1 MLFENHL
8 KNWLVDQ
15 KIYKKESTYTV
26 YYNIV
31 HNQIIPNIGNL
42 EVEHLNDD
50 ILQEFVLD
58 QLDHGRVDG
67 KGGIAQSYVKD
78 IITVLKLSLDQKIEI
93 QLPYCP
99 PTEVEIMAE
108 MLLTTTYSH
117 ICLFI
122 YGVEQIKRFFS
133 KY

>member
-1 MLFENHL
+1 MLYEHHL

-93 QLPYCP
+93 QLPYC
-99 PTEVEIMAE
+99 
-108 MLLTTTYSH
+108 LL
-117 ICLFI
+117 I
-122 YGVEQIKRFFS
+122 
-133 KY
+133 